1 MIEKLFCANK
11 SFDEQ
16 AMAAVY
22 EQLSTA
28 TMAEDSLGRLQE
40 IAVRLAGH
48 QGVNQPNINKPWVSV
63 FASDH
68 GAHAED
74 VSDLPQAMTAQWV
87 DAFCKGN
94 SITNGLVNYSQ
105 ASLELIDVGVAAD
118 LPACEALSD
127 QKIAN
132 GTANFAKQA
141 AMSTEQL
148 VSAMEIGMTAAER
161 AKQAGTDVFIG
172 GTIAVA
178 NNLSAMAMIA
188 VLSGKQPLELVG
200 MGRKRVM
207 SSDRATAE
215 VIENAIALHK
225 QQLTSPLRILQHL
238 GGFETAAL
246 CGAYIRC
253 AQLGITIV
261 VDGLMASVAAW
272 IADMVSRNDQLVDC
286 ESVDVMMD
294 LGRFSVPETMFC
306 ICGTCPRLLEWCFFA
321 HQSADLVHSLVLEIL
336 AVEPMLKFE
345 IGFGQGVGAVLAIPL
360 MQQACVTVHGFQ
372 TSKG

>member
-11 SFDEQ
+11 GFDEQ

-22 EQLSTA
+22 EQLTAA

-40 IAVRLAGH
+40 TAVRLAAH
-48 QGVNQPNINKPWVSV
+48 QGVTQPTINKPWLSV
-63 FASDH
+63 FAADH
-68 GAHAED
+68 GVYAED
-74 VSDLPQAMTAQWV
+74 VSDFPQAMTAQWV
-87 DAFCKGN
+87 EAFCKGN
-94 SITNGLVNYSQ
+94 SITNHLASYSQ
-105 ASLELIDVGVAAD
+105 ASLELINVGAATD
-118 LPACEALSD
+118 LPACEIVND

-132 GTANFAKQA
+132 GTANFTKQP

-148 VSAMEIGMTAAER
+148 ISAMEIGIATAER
-161 AKQAGTDVFIG
+161 AKQAGADVFIG
-172 GTIAVA
+172 GSIAVA
-178 NNLSAMAMIA
+178 NKPSALAMIA
-188 VLSGKQPLELVG
+188 VLSGKTPLELVG

-207 SSDRATAE
+207 SSDRAVAE
-215 VIENAIALHK
+215 VIENAINLHQ

-253 AQLGITIV
+253 AQLGMTIM

-272 IADMVSRNDQLVDC
+272 IADMVSRNDQLIDC

-321 HQSADLVHSLVLEIL
+321 HQSAEPVHALVLEIL

-360 MQQACVTVHGFQ
+360 MQQACCVCGLP
-372 TSKG
+372 SE